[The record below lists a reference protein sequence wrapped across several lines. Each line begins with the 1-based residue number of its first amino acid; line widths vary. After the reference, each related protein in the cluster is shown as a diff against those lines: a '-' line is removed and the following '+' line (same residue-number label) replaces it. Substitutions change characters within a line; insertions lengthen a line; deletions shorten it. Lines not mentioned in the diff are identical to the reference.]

1 MFSPAL
7 GARQPCLR
15 PQGPAG
21 AARRSAS
28 AGSPGSSS
36 GWSSAVC
43 SIAAAAR
50 LNMSEM
56 QRVALGRALVT
67 EPRLLLLD
75 EPMSNLDAHL
85 RQQLRTELKQIQ
97 AALDQTVLYVTHD
110 QLEAM
115 SMSDRIAVMH
125 EGQLQQLGT
134 PRRDLPPSGQPLR
147 RRVHRRSADQRPAL
161 HRVARSGRPAGD
173 LRRSARRCACEAWPL
188 RRARSRWRSGRTAS
202 TRVASRPPAR
212 WRPWSASSR
221 TSAPS
226 MSLHVER
233 EAHLLR
239 VVAPPHRAAVGETVH
254 LVADWSRAHLIE
266 VASGR
271 IAPQSVREKAA

>member
-1 MFSPAL
+1 
-7 GARQPCLR
+7 
-15 PQGPAG
+15 
-21 AARRSAS
+21 
-28 AGSPGSSS
+28 
-36 GWSSAVC
+36 
-43 SIAAAAR
+43 
-50 LNMSEM
+50 
-56 QRVALGRALVT
+56 
-67 EPRLLLLD
+67 
-75 EPMSNLDAHL
+75 MSNLDAHL

-134 PRRDLPPSGQPLR
+134 PDAIYHRPVNRFVAEFIGDPPINVLPCTALR
-147 RRVHRRSADQRPAL
+147 EAD
-161 HRVARSGRPAGD
+161 D
-173 LRRSARRCACEAWPL
+173 LRVTCPL
-188 RRARSRWRSGRTAS
+188 GKAVRLQG
-202 TRVASRPPAR
+202 VAFAEGALALAIRPQGIDAHREPAAGSVAAVVR
-212 WRPWSASSR
+212 FVENLGAEHV
-221 TSAPS
+221 
-226 MSLHVER
+226 LHVER